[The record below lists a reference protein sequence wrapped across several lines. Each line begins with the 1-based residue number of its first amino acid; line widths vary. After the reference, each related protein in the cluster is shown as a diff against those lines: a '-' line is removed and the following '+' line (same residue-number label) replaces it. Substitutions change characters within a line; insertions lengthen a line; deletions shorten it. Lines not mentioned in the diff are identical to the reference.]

1 MRGLV
6 LTATLLFCISGS
18 AFAQPENSEAI
29 EVTTFVVDLRPR
41 DPQDQTVGQLRYLG
55 GIVLR
60 STDRRFGGISGLRFR
75 PDDETLLAVSDRGN
89 WISFRPL
96 FEGEALVGA
105 ADTQLWPILGADGAP
120 LASPAFDAESLVI
133 VGDTAF
139 VGFERQHRID
149 AYEAP
154 WDAEN
159 SRPTPYRGGPAFGT
173 LENNGGLEG
182 LTDLAD
188 GRFLAFA
195 EAPRSDNTF
204 DGWLMDAEG
213 GTQSLALLAQNPYR
227 VTDLAT
233 LPNGDVVSLER
244 RFSPIGGVGARLRHI
259 ALDRINPSALAD
271 GNIIAELGSG
281 YTVDNMEGL
290 AVREHEG
297 RTEIFIISDDNQNPL
312 QRTILMAFELMR

>member
-6 LTATLLFCISGS
+6 LTAALFFCISE
-18 AFAQPENSEAI
+18 AAIAQPENAEAI

-41 DPQDQTVGQLRYLG
+41 DRQDRVVGQFRFMG

-60 STDRRFGGISGLRFR
+60 STDRRFGGISGLRFL
-75 PDDETLLAVSDRGN
+75 PDGDTLLAVSDRGN
-89 WISFRPL
+89 WISLRPL

-105 ADTQLWPILGADGAP
+105 VDARLWPMLGVDGAP
-120 LASPAFDAESLVI
+120 LESPAFDAESLTL

-139 VGFERQHRID
+139 VSFEREHRID
-149 AYEAP
+149 AYHTP
-154 WDAEN
+154 WGTEN
-159 SRPTPYRGGPAFGT
+159 PRPTPYRSASAFGA

-182 LTDLAD
+182 LTNLAD

-213 GTQSLALLAQNPYR
+213 GTQSLALLAQDPYR

-233 LPNGDVVSLER
+233 LPNGDIVSLER

-271 GNIIAELGSG
+271 GNVIAELGSG

-312 QRTILMAFELMR
+312 QRTILMAFELTR